1 MRQYIV
7 FILILSSR
15 FTSLSQSAPIGPVG
29 PACDK
34 TLVGV
39 DTMLSEV
46 KLKYKSAVN
55 YNRDALNVYGYQTT
69 DIPTFNDS
77 VIAYRMK
84 LIETPIPMDYNNYV
98 KAYIDLYSQ
107 RRRESVSK
115 MLGASNYYFPLY
127 EEILDKY
134 NLPHEFKYLSVVESA
149 LNPNAQS
156 WCGATGLWQFMYSTG
171 LNYGLSI
178 NAKVDER
185 RDPVRATEAMCQ
197 YITSSY
203 NQFGDWLLAI
213 ASYNCGPGWVAYAVR
228 KGGSNNFWEIQQYLP
243 AETRG
248 YVPAFL
254 AACYVFKYAPEHNLF
269 PAEPDINYP
278 VERVE
283 IDQSV
288 SYYQLSEVLG
298 VSISELTNLNPSFK
312 KGYVSIGYK
321 TEYITLPQSAAIK
334 FWGNKQK
341 VYNAPDIDY
350 SVTAMAA
357 NSQTPVAS
365 AVTTQGNDNKTEADI
380 KHEDQDQEE
389 VSDIPVKGNYK
400 KIVYKVQLGDNL
412 NYVCQRY
419 NCDKGVIMQWNNL
432 RSETLCEGEE
442 IKIYIPKENSN

>member
-1 MRQYIV
+1 MRKY
-7 FILILSSR
+7 ILIISTLISC
-15 FTSLSQSAPIGPVG
+15 FNLPAQSAPIGPVG

-34 TLVGV
+34 MLVGV

-55 YNRDALNVYGYQTT
+55 YSRDALNVYGYQTT

-84 LIETPIPMDYNNYV
+84 LIESPIPMDYNNYV
-98 KAYIDLYSQ
+98 KAYVDLYSQ

-115 MLGASNYYFPLY
+115 MLGSSDYYFPVF

-178 NAKVDER
+178 NNKVDQR

-197 YITSSY
+197 YITNSY

-228 KGGSNNFWEIQQYLP
+228 KGGSNNFWDIQQYLP

-269 PAEPDINYP
+269 PAEPDINYA

-283 IDQSV
+283 IEQSV
-288 SYYQLSEVLG
+288 SYYQLSQVLG
-298 VSISELTNLNPSFK
+298 VSISELERLNPSFK
-312 KGYVSIGYK
+312 NSYVSVGYK
-321 TEYITLPQSAAIK
+321 SEYINLPQQAAIK

-341 VYNAPDIDY
+341 VYSIPEIDY
-350 SVTAMAA
+350 SETIL
-357 NSQTPVAS
+357 AS
-365 AVTTQGNDNKTEADI
+365 SAITKPLLSSDTVLKLNESNTEVEPNKDI
-380 KHEDQDQEE
+380 NRDD
-389 VSDIPVKGNYK
+389 DIPVKGNYK
-400 KIVYKVQLGDNL
+400 KIIYKVQIGDDL

-419 NCDKGVIMQWNNL
+419 NCDKWVIMQWNKLLND
-432 RSETLCEGEE
+432 TLFEGEE
-442 IKIYIPKENSN
+442 IKIYVPKGNTN

>member
-1 MRQYIV
+1 MRQYL
-7 FILILSSR
+7 FIISILLLRVATFAQSS
-15 FTSLSQSAPIGPVG
+15 PIGPVG

-34 TLVGV
+34 TLAGV
-39 DTMLSEV
+39 DTMLEEV

-55 YNRDALNVYGYQTT
+55 YNREALNTYGYQES

-84 LIETPIPMDYNNYV
+84 LIESPIPMDYNNYV
-98 KAYIDLYSQ
+98 KAYVELYSQ

-115 MLGASNYYFPLY
+115 MLGSSNYYFPLF

-156 WCGATGLWQFMYSTG
+156 WCGATGLWQFMYNTG
-171 LNYGLSI
+171 LNYGLVI
-178 NAKVDER
+178 NKQVDQR
-185 RDPVRATEAMCQ
+185 KDPVRATEAMCK
-197 YITSSY
+197 YISNSY

-228 KGGSNNFWEIQQYLP
+228 KGGSNNFWDIQQYLP

-269 PAEPDINYP
+269 PAEPEINYA

-288 SYYQLSEVLG
+288 SFYQLSKALQVP
-298 VSISELTNLNPSFK
+298 VIELQKLNPSFK
-312 KGYVSIGYK
+312 KDIVTKGYSA
-321 TEYITLPQSAAIK
+321 EYVCLPQNAAVK
-334 FWGNKQK
+334 FSGNKQK
-341 VYNAPDIDY
+341 VYSVPDVNY
-350 SVTAMAA
+350 TE
-357 NSQTPVAS
+357 TAS
-365 AVTTQGNDNKTEADI
+365 ASEVKKEMMPTVENGTKTTTEAS
-380 KHEDQDQEE
+380 KED
-389 VSDIPVKGNYK
+389 SDIPVQGDFK
-400 KIVYKVQLGDNL
+400 KVMYKVQSGDDL
-412 NYVCQRY
+412 NYICLRY
-419 NCDKGVIMQWNNL
+419 NCDKWVIMKWNNL
-432 RSETLCEGEE
+432 LSDNIYEGEE
-442 IKIYIPKENSN
+442 IKIYVPKENAN